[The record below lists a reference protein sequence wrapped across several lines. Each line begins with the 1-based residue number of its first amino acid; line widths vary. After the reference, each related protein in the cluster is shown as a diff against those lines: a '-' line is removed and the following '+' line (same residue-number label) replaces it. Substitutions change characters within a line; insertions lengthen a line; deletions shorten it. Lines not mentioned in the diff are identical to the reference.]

1 MASRTPR
8 GRRPAAAPTGS
19 QPEARRAA
27 RSSKIYGVLSAHEHR
42 TAAGLFALLV
52 LVYLYPALLEGHLLA
67 PLSGL
72 LANETVPWI
81 GRAPADLGHYLNT
94 GLEDV
99 PLSYYPWDVL
109 ARRLI
114 HTGTFPAWNPYALGG
129 TPFFGNPEVAWL
141 SPFSLPLW
149 ILPLHYGLGVAAAL
163 KLWVAGFG
171 TYLLTRELKLG
182 FWPAMLAGVSFAFCA
197 FDIAWLSHGV
207 QVSVAV
213 MLPWSLW
220 LVERLI
226 RRGRSAEA
234 LGLTGVVAVVLT
246 GGHPGTQLHVLT
258 ATVLYALMR
267 AALST
272 DVETRARLR
281 RLGLVGAALGLG
293 TLLTAVVLL
302 PAQQASLDTAGAFAR
317 SQGASEFLG
326 SNMPVGV
333 LRTALFPEW
342 WGRLSELVLAGPA
355 YFNER
360 TFYAGTAALLL
371 AVVALLYANGAWRR
385 MAPFVVLG
393 VLGAAVAVRTPVV
406 HPLVRHLP
414 LFKSVQN
421 QRMLLFSLLAVAVL
435 AGFGL
440 QAVLENPRRPRVWGV
455 LGAALLA
462 APIALAGI
470 GLDGK
475 TVSEGLRYALQ
486 RSGAEKLH
494 AIAFA
499 SVVWWLVFVVL
510 LGAVLLLAWR
520 RPSARTLIGALVVL
534 VAALDMIHF
543 SHGYQPMGPVS
554 KAIPPRTPAIAY
566 LERHTGDG
574 RIAGLGSALPA
585 DWPTLYGLRDAAG
598 YDQPQ
603 PSLRFFRLWQTMESA
618 QTAGGPFRF
627 EAISGP
633 SLRVLSVLGTRYVIT
648 GPGGRSHSASFPR
661 VYHGKEAA
669 VFANRFAMAR
679 AMVARRVRVAGEDD
693 EEIGAVMADDFD
705 PRHEA
710 VVRADELGST
720 APSGNGGGRVR
731 VVGERNSE
739 VTLHATVPRRSLV
752 VLDDAWARGWSVRV
766 DGRAARA
773 LQADV
778 VLRGVVVPAGEHRIV
793 WSYRVPGLRL
803 GFVLSLLG
811 LLATLG
817 WGGWLV
823 LRTRRGGGR
832 PGR

>member
-1 MASRTPR
+1 MASRTPW

-19 QPEARRAA
+19 QPEGRRAA
-27 RSSKIYGVLSAHEHR
+27 RSSSIYRALSAHEHR
-42 TAAGLFALLV
+42 TAAGLLALLV

-67 PLSGL
+67 PLSGFYV
-72 LANETVPWI
+72 NETVPWI
-81 GRAPADLGHYLNT
+81 GRAPTDLFTYINT

-114 HTGTFPAWNPYALGG
+114 HAGTFPAWNPYALGG
-129 TPFFGNPEVAWL
+129 TPFFANPEVAWA

-149 ILPLHYGLGVAAAL
+149 ILPLHYGLGLAAAL

-182 FWPAMLAGVSFAFCA
+182 FWPALLAGVSFALCA

-226 RRGRSAEA
+226 RRGRAGEA
-234 LGLTGVVAVVLT
+234 LALAGVVAIVLT
-246 GGHPGTQLHVLT
+246 SGHPGTQLHVLT

-281 RLGLVGAALGLG
+281 RLGLVGAALALG

-317 SQGASEFLG
+317 SHGATEFLG

-360 TFYAGTAALLL
+360 TFYAGTAALVL
-371 AVVALLYANGAWRR
+371 AAVALVCGGSAWRR
-385 MAPFVVLG
+385 MTPFVVLG
-393 VLGAAVAVRTPVV
+393 VLGAAVAVKNPV
-406 HPLVRHLP
+406 HTLARGLP
-414 LFKSVQN
+414 LFEQVQN

-440 QAVLENPRRPRVWGV
+440 QAILDNPRRPRVWGV

-462 APIALAGI
+462 ALVAIVGI
-470 GLDGK
+470 GPHGK
-475 TVSEGLRYALQ
+475 TVSQGLHYALH
-486 RSGAEKLH
+486 RSGADTLS

-499 SVVWWLVFVVL
+499 SVVWWVVFVAL
-510 LGAVLLLAWR
+510 LGAVLLFAWR
-520 RPSARTLIGALVVL
+520 RPRAHTLIGALVVL
-534 VAALDMIHF
+534 VAAIDMIHF

-566 LERHTGDG
+566 LERHAGDG
-574 RIAGLGSALPA
+574 RIAGLGKAFPA
-585 DWPTLYGLRDAAG
+585 DWPTLYSLRDAAG

-603 PSLRFFRLWQTMESA
+603 PSLRFLRLWQAMEAA

-627 EAISGP
+627 EAISP
-633 SLRVLSVLGTRYVIT
+633 ASLRVLSVLGTRYVIT
-648 GPGGRSHSASFPR
+648 GPSGKSHLAVFPR
-661 VYHGKEAA
+661 VYHGHDASI
-669 VFANRFAMAR
+669 FANTASIGR
-679 AMVARRVRVAGEDD
+679 AIVAGRVHVAGDD
-693 EEIGAVMADDFD
+693 DAEVGAVMAEGFD
-705 PRHEA
+705 PRREA

-720 APSGNGGGRVR
+720 ALPGDGSGSVR
-731 VVGERNSE
+731 VIEEHNSD
-739 VTLHATVPRRSLV
+739 VTLHATLPRQSLV
-752 VLDDAWARGWSVRV
+752 VLDDAWAKGWSVRV
-766 DGRAARA
+766 DGHPARA
-773 LQADV
+773 LRTDV
-778 VLRGVVVPAGEHRIV
+778 VLRGVVVPAGSHAIV

-803 GFVLSLLG
+803 GLALSLLG
-811 LLATLG
+811 LLIALG

-823 LRTRRGGGR
+823 ARARRGGGR

>member
-1 MASRTPR
+1 MVA
-8 GRRPAAAPTGS
+8 RPNG
-19 QPEARRAA
+19 
-27 RSSKIYGVLSAHEHR
+27 R

-52 LVYLYPALLEGHLLA
+52 LAYLYPALIQGHLLA

-72 LANETVPWI
+72 FANETPPWI
-81 GRAPADLGHYLNT
+81 GRAPADLGSYINT

-109 ARRLI
+109 ARQLI
-114 HTGTFPAWNPYALGG
+114 HAGTFPAWNPYALGG
-129 TPFFGNPEVAWL
+129 TPFFANPEVAWL

-163 KLWVAGFG
+163 KLWTAGFG

-182 FWPAMLAGVSFAFCA
+182 FWPAMLAGVSFALCA

-226 RRGRSAEA
+226 RRGRAAEA
-234 LGLTGVVAVVLT
+234 LGLTGVVAILLT
-246 GGHPGTQLHVLT
+246 GGHPGTQLHVLA

-272 DVETRARLR
+272 DVETPERLR
-281 RLGLVGAALGLG
+281 RLGLVGAALVLG

-317 SQGASEFLG
+317 SHGAVEFLG

-342 WGRLSELVLAGPA
+342 WGRLSELVFAGPA

-360 TFYAGTAALLL
+360 TLYAGTAALVL
-371 AVVALLYANGAWRR
+371 AVVALACGGAWRR
-385 MAPFVVLG
+385 MAPFAVLG

-440 QAVLENPRRPRVWGV
+440 QAVLDDPRRRRVWGV

-462 APIALAGI
+462 ALVAIAGI
-470 GLDGK
+470 GLHGS
-475 TVSEGLRYALQ
+475 TLSQGLHYALH
-486 RSGAEKLH
+486 RSGATTLS
-494 AIAFA
+494 AIAVA
-499 SVVWWLVFVVL
+499 SVIWWVVFVVL

-520 RPSARTLIGALVVL
+520 RPAARTLVGALVVL
-534 VAALDMIHF
+534 VAALDMLHF
-543 SHGYQPMGPVS
+543 AHGYQPMGPVS

-566 LERHTGDG
+566 LERHAGGG
-574 RIAGLGSALPA
+574 RIAGLEKALPA

-603 PSLRFFRLWQTMESA
+603 PSLRFLRLWQAMEAA

-627 EAISGP
+627 AAISP
-633 SLRVLSVLGTRYVIT
+633 ASLRVLGVLGARYVIAD
-648 GPGGRSHSASFPR
+648 PSAQSHSAVFPR
-661 VYHGKEAA
+661 VYHGRDAGI
-669 VFANRFAMAR
+669 FANAAAMER
-679 AMVARRVRVAGEDD
+679 AIVARHVQVAGEDD
-693 EEIGAVMADDFD
+693 EETGAVMAERFD
-705 PRHEA
+705 PRRDA

-720 APSGNGGGRVR
+720 PVPGNGDGSVR

-739 VTLHATVPRRSLV
+739 VTLRATLPRAELV

-766 DGRAARA
+766 DGRPARA

-778 VLRGVVVPAGEHRIV
+778 VLRGVVVPAGAHEIV
-793 WSYRVPGLRL
+793 WSYRLPGLRL
-803 GFVLSLLG
+803 GLALSLLG
-811 LLATLG
+811 LLAALG

-823 LRTRRGGGR
+823 VRARRASG
-832 PGR
+832 